1 MQQPTSNSN
10 GDFSFVLTTKKQ
22 FEDDDHDSKKKLEV
36 ASSIP
41 INANNTDTDDNC
53 DEGSTTGFRAKQV
66 LFNQSK
72 QNHISRPQRGKG
84 KVTTTQSTMSNSTR
98 NESCS
103 ADQQS
108 TSMQASSVN

>member
-1 MQQPTSNSN
+1 MQQPTSNSSD
-10 GDFSFVLTTKKQ
+10 DFSFVRTTKKQ
-22 FEDDDHDSKKKLEV
+22 FEDDEHDSKKKLEV

-72 QNHISRPQRGKG
+72 KNHINRPLRG
-84 KVTTTQSTMSNSTR
+84 KVTTTQSTTSNSTR

-103 ADQQS
+103 AD
-108 TSMQASSVN
+108 